1 MQIERLLVSQKELK
15 TLLGIPYSPA
25 HLARLEKAGKFPRR
39 LRLGACRIAY
49 RYEEVCA
56 WVHEKVTEAE
66 RNQPPKR

>member
-39 LRLGACRIAY
+39 LRLGPCRIAY
-49 RYEEVCA
+49 RYDEVCA
-56 WVHEKVTEAE
+56 WVKTKVAEAE
-66 RNQPPKR
+66 RNQSS